1 LASDPDLFRRV
12 LTAQV
17 KEASPVFA
25 GCLALS
31 GPTRARLSQD
41 SREKPGGEA
50 QVIEVTARKYE
61 FAPAEIHVTKGN
73 RVRLRVHSTDE
84 AHGIRLNLY
93 PEGSKDKSSPGLAF
107 DNPQRERQGSKGQD
121 QVLDFVA
128 QQAGTY
134 EFKCAR
140 VCGMH
145 HGRMRRD

>member
-1 LASDPDLFRRV
+1 MKSLLMFGAV
-12 LTAQV
+12 V
-17 KEASPVFA
+17 A
-25 GCLALS
+25 GCLASS
-31 GPTRARLSQD
+31 GPARARFSQD
-41 SREKPGGEA
+41 SNEKPAGEA

-61 FAPAEIHVTKGN
+61 FAPAEIHVTKGS

-93 PEGSKDKSSPGLAF
+93 PEGSKDKSSRGLAF
-107 DNPQRERQGSKGQD
+107 DNPQENGKVQKGQD

-145 HGRMRRD
+145 HGRMKGKLIVEE